1 MKIILMAIGK
11 TRSRLLA
18 DGVEEYSGRINRYL
32 PFETF
37 FLPDVRTTRTMTEPM
52 QKELEG
58 QMMLERLQ
66 PSDYVMLLDE
76 RGVEMTSREFAGFV
90 DKRMSSGLKRL
101 VFVIGGPYGFSP
113 AMYERAD
120 ARLSLSRMTFSHEM
134 VRLFF
139 TGQVYRAMTILRG
152 EPYHHD

>member
-58 QMMLERLQ
+58 QMILERLQ
-66 PSDYVMLLDE
+66 QSDYVMLLDE

-120 ARLSLSRMTFSHEM
+120 AKLSLSRMTFSHEM

-139 TGQVYRAMTILRG
+139 TEQVYRAMTILRG

>member
-139 TGQVYRAMTILRG
+139 IEQVYRAMTILRG

>member
-66 PSDYVMLLDE
+66 LSDYVMLLDE

-139 TGQVYRAMTILRG
+139 TEQIYRAMTILRG

>member
-1 MKIILMAIGK
+1 MAIGK

-139 TGQVYRAMTILRG
+139 TEQVYRAMTILRG

>member
-101 VFVIGGPYGFSP
+101 VFVIGGPYGFPP

-120 ARLSLSRMTFSHEM
+120 AKLSLSRMTFSHEM

-139 TGQVYRAMTILRG
+139 TEQVYRAMTILRG

>member
-76 RGVEMTSREFAGFV
+76 RGTEMTSREFAGFV

-139 TGQVYRAMTILRG
+139 TEQVYRAMTILRG

>member
-76 RGVEMTSREFAGFV
+76 RGTEMTSREFAGFV

-101 VFVIGGPYGFSP
+101 VFVIGGPYGFPP

-120 ARLSLSRMTFSHEM
+120 AKLSLSRMTFSHEM

-139 TGQVYRAMTILRG
+139 TEQVYRAMTILRG

>member
-134 VRLFF
+134 VRIFF
-139 TGQVYRAMTILRG
+139 TEQIYRAMTILRG

>member
-76 RGVEMTSREFAGFV
+76 RGTEMTSREFAGFV

-101 VFVIGGPYGFSP
+101 VFVIGGPYGFPP

-139 TGQVYRAMTILRG
+139 TEQVYRAMTILRG

>member
-120 ARLSLSRMTFSHEM
+120 AKLSLSRMTFSHEM

-139 TGQVYRAMTILRG
+139 TEQVYRAMTILRG

>member
-139 TGQVYRAMTILRG
+139 TEQVYRAMTILRG

>member
-58 QMMLERLQ
+58 QVMLERLQ

-101 VFVIGGPYGFSP
+101 VFVIGGPYGFPP

-139 TGQVYRAMTILRG
+139 TEQVYRAMTILRG

>member
-66 PSDYVMLLDE
+66 PSDNVMLLDE
-76 RGVEMTSREFAGFV
+76 RGTEMTSREFAGFV

-101 VFVIGGPYGFSP
+101 VFVIGGPYGFPP

-139 TGQVYRAMTILRG
+139 TEQVYRAMTILRG

>member
-18 DGVEEYSGRINRYL
+18 EGVEEYSGRINRYL

-120 ARLSLSRMTFSHEM
+120 AKLSLSRMTFSHEM

-139 TGQVYRAMTILRG
+139 TEQVYRAMTILRG

>member
-1 MKIILMAIGK
+1 MAIGK

-18 DGVEEYSGRINRYL
+18 EGVEEYSGRINRYL

-120 ARLSLSRMTFSHEM
+120 AKLSLSRMTFSHEM

-139 TGQVYRAMTILRG
+139 TEQVYRAMTILRG